1 MTRQAHPTQQ
11 KIETVKAL
19 SDLFRQAKG
28 IYLADFTGLNV
39 EQVNELRSIFFKQN
53 VIYRVVKNTLIRQAC
68 ENTGYQDLLR
78 HLEGP
83 TALAISL
90 HDPVLP
96 VRLISDF
103 TKGKEPQAPV
113 IKAGMLEKL
122 YIGADQISTVKDI
135 PSREVLLSQIL
146 SVLQSPLAGFVGVLN
161 EVLRSFLSVL
171 DAVIEKKKAAGENL
185 PTTPAPAMEK
195 QEDISAV
202 ATETTT
208 DEAGPAA
215 DAPPPPESGAA
226 SSGTADSEKNE

>member
-11 KIETVKAL
+11 KIDTVKAL
-19 SDLFRQAKG
+19 SDLFQQAKG

-39 EQVNELRSIFFKQN
+39 EQVNELRSIFYKQN
-53 VIYRVVKNTLIRQAC
+53 AIYRVVKNTLIRQAC
-68 ENTGYQDLLR
+68 ENTGYNDLLK

-103 TKGKEPQAPV
+103 TKGKEPQTPV

-122 YIGADQISTVKDI
+122 YVGAEQISAVKDI
-135 PSREVLLSQIL
+135 PSREALLSQIL
-146 SVLQSPLAGFVGVLN
+146 SVLQSPLAGLVGVLN

-171 DAVIEKKKAAGENL
+171 DAVIEKKKAAGEEQLSASAQAVEKQNIA
-185 PTTPAPAMEK
+185 PPAAAETTP
-195 QEDISAV
+195 
-202 ATETTT
+202 
-208 DEAGPAA
+208 DEAGPLAENT
-215 DAPPPPESGAA
+215 PPTESGGA
-226 SSGTADSEKNE
+226 SDATSNSEKNE

>member
-11 KIETVKAL
+11 KIDTVKAL
-19 SDLFRQAKG
+19 SDLFQQAKG

-39 EQVNELRSIFFKQN
+39 EQVNELRSLFYKQN
-53 VIYRVVKNTLIRQAC
+53 AIYRVVKNTLIRQAC
-68 ENTGYQDLLR
+68 EKSGYQDLLQ

-96 VRLISDF
+96 VRLISEF
-103 TKGKEPQAPV
+103 TKGKEPQMPV

-122 YIGADQISTVKDI
+122 YVGADQIGAVKDI

-146 SVLQSPLAGFVGVLN
+146 SALQSPLAGFVGVLN

-171 DAVIEKKKAAGENL
+171 DAVIEKKKAAGEGKQ
-185 PTTPAPAMEK
+185 TSPAEAAEK
-195 QEDISAV
+195 QEATSAV
-202 ATETTT
+202 AAEKKSDGT
-208 DEAGPAA
+208 DVASDLPPQPEKGTISQEASDP
-215 DAPPPPESGAA
+215 S
-226 SSGTADSEKNE
+226 KNE

>member
-11 KIETVKAL
+11 KIDTVKAL
-19 SDLFRQAKG
+19 SDLFQQAKG

-39 EQVNELRSIFFKQN
+39 EQVNELRSIFYKQN
-53 VIYRVVKNTLIRQAC
+53 AIYRVVKNTLIRQAC
-68 ENTGYQDLLR
+68 ENTGYKDLLQ

-103 TKGKEPQAPV
+103 TKGKEPQTPV

-122 YIGADQISTVKDI
+122 YVGADQISAVKDI
-135 PSREVLLSQIL
+135 PSREILLSQIL
-146 SVLQSPLAGFVGVLN
+146 SVLQAPLAGFVGVLN

-171 DAVIEKKKAAGENL
+171 DAVIEKKKAAGEEKPTAPAETVEKTDAKL
-185 PTTPAPAMEK
+185 THTAETTP
-195 QEDISAV
+195 
-202 ATETTT
+202 
-208 DEAGPAA
+208 
-215 DAPPPPESGAA
+215 GAA
-226 SSGTADSEKNE
+226 SSPTESSPQPESGSTSGETSDSPKNE